1 MPYTCIHTFTTIT
14 RSIRSIQT
22 TPTMLIIW
30 YASLSLFFGRPSR
43 FASFSVSN
51 GTVILNYRSSPVFFT
66 PNSITLISAPRLPG
80 ITFFLFGSWNS
91 FFFFILH
98 TFRIHFIYKRIFS
111 LYIFLLFCVA
121 YKFAL
126 IFLLITQTTTTK
138 IKIIHNQSR
147 T

>member
-91 FFFFILH
+91 FFFFSFYTHFAFIL
-98 TFRIHFIYKRIFS
+98 FINEYFLCIFS
-111 LYIFLLFCVA
+111 FYFV
-121 YKFAL
+121 
-126 IFLLITQTTTTK
+126 LLI
-138 IKIIHNQSR
+138 NSPWYFC
-147 T
+147 